1 MTGRSTLAYID
12 PLSQPEQ
19 LNGAMEIIRGW
30 HDVPPPLKGAA
41 LAIGN
46 FDGVHRGHLAVLN
59 AAKAAAR
66 EAGCPCGVMVFE
78 PHPRKF
84 FQPDKPLFLLTT
96 LERKLELLAA
106 AGMDI
111 AAVLPF
117 DAELSS
123 LGAEDFVRKV
133 LVGAFGIRHAV
144 TGYDFLFGRGRE
156 GDPAKLRHFGQA
168 YDFGVT
174 TVEAIGDSAE
184 IFSST
189 RIRELLAEGNVAAA
203 AEMLGYWWRVTGT
216 VESGAGRGTGLGFPT
231 ANIRL
236 DRDQALGHGIY
247 AVRVDMA
254 GGSHDGAA
262 YLGTRPTFDAG
273 PPLLE
278 VFLFDFVG
286 NLYGRR
292 IEVEFIGFV
301 RPDAKFRSGTDLA
314 AQMQADCA
322 KAREILARS

>member
-1 MTGRSTLAYID
+1 MD
-12 PLSQPEQ
+12 
-19 LNGAMEIIRGW
+19 IIRGW
-30 HDVPPPLKGAA
+30 HDVPSTLRGAA
-41 LAIGN
+41 FAIGN
-46 FDGVHRGHLAVLN
+46 FDGVHRGHRAVLD
-59 AAKAAAR
+59 AARLAAR
-66 EAGCPCGVMVFE
+66 EADCPSGVMVFE

-96 LERKLELLAA
+96 LERKLALFAEQ
-106 AGMDI
+106 GMDV
-111 AAVLPF
+111 AAVIPF
-117 DAELSS
+117 DAELSNLS
-123 LGAEDFVRKV
+123 AEDFVREV

-144 TGYDFLFGRGRE
+144 TGFDFFFGKGRE
-156 GDPAKLRHFGQA
+156 GNPGKLRRFGEA
-168 YDFGVT
+168 YSFHVT
-174 TVEAIGDSAE
+174 TIEAVGDSGE

-203 AEMLGYWWRVTGT
+203 AEMLGYGWRVAGR

-236 DRDQALGHGIY
+236 ERDQALGHGIY
-247 AVRVDMA
+247 AVRVHLDGA
-254 GGSHDGAA
+254 RHDGAA
-262 YLGTRPTFDAG
+262 YLGTRPTFDDG

-286 NLYGRR
+286 NLYGRQ

-314 AQMQADCA
+314 AQMQIDVA
-322 KAREILARS
+322 KARAILGVIQKH